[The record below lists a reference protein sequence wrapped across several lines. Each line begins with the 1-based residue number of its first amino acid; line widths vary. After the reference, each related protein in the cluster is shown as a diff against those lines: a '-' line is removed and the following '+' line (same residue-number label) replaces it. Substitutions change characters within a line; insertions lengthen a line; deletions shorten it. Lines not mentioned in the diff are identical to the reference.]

1 MNKLLFL
8 LLFSLFTSTAFPQ
21 KKNKHEIR
29 LEEVNIVI
37 DSLSQYYTVTE
48 EGVLLS
54 RVIQAPD
61 YNKESLFVKVLEVT
75 SSIYVDSKEVIQTQD
90 KEEGIIFG
98 KGHFQETKYDK
109 ISGAREIC
117 TIHHNLKIEV
127 KDGRFKVSITLNKT
141 ELAYYMMNGVK
152 AWEYN
157 YNILNFYPFS
167 QNIKLKHKDNS
178 FNRIKFG
185 ITNALSVLDIFEQKT
200 KKEETNDDW

>member
-1 MNKLLFL
+1 MKKLFFLFML
-8 LLFSLFTSTAFPQ
+8 LLFTVTAFSQ
-21 KKNKHEIR
+21 KKNKHELR
-29 LEEVNIVI
+29 LEEVNLVI
-37 DSLSQYYTVTE
+37 DSLSQYYTVVE
-48 EGVLLS
+48 EGVLIS

-61 YNKESLFVKVLEVT
+61 YKKDALFVKVLEVT

-98 KGHFQETKYDK
+98 KGQFQETKYDK

-127 KDGRFKVSITLNKT
+127 KDGRFKVSITLNQT
-141 ELAYYMMNGVK
+141 NLAYYMMNGVK
-152 AWEYN
+152 SWEYE
-157 YNILNFYPFS
+157 YSILNFYPFS
-167 QNIKLKHKDNS
+167 QAIKLKHKDDS